1 MQKSLRR
8 EDLSDRGRK
17 RRPARLGADAT
28 DFLQHFQK
36 PICRGVRAQ
45 VHFEGCHETGGEVV
59 LRRANGDARSDGSDG
74 LVADPLVDDV
84 RRLPELVDVDPRR
97 VPESLQRLRD
107 RLAGNAVERECERV
121 HGGRDQVRSRVDGRK
136 RGREPD
142 ARSALDVEADREAA
156 RFHEPHDELLR
167 PVRYE
172 RSRRIVHEDPRRAEL
187 GELPRLLDE
196 RVGLRLAR
204 ATRAV
209 DEARVERAAGARDRS
224 SCLAQVRDVVQRI
237 VETEDVDP
245 VLGRARDEA
254 ADDVA
259 GDRPRADEE
268 TTAQRDAQRR
278 GHAPLDRADPLPRA
292 LDAATHGGIEDP
304 SAGHLET
311 REAGLVEDLRDAE
324 DLRRRQPACE
334 RLLREEPDRRV
345 DELRHSEGP

>member
-36 PICRGVRAQ
+36 PICRGVSAK

-84 RRLPELVDVDPRR
+84 RRLPKLVDVDARR
-97 VPESLQRLRD
+97 VPESLQRLCD
-107 RLAGNAVERECERV
+107 RLAGNTVERECERV

-142 ARSALDVEADREAA
+142 ARGALDVEADREAA

-172 RSRRIVHEDPRRAEL
+172 RSCRIVHQDPRRAQI
-187 GELPRLLDE
+187 GQLPRLLDE

-209 DEARVERAAGARDRS
+209 DEAGVEGAAGAGDRS
-224 SCLAQVRDVVQRI
+224 SRLAQVRDVVQRI
-237 VETEDVDP
+237 VQTEDVDP
-245 VLGRARDEA
+245 VLRGARDEA
-254 ADDVA
+254 AHDVA

-278 GHAPLDRADPLPRA
+278 RDPPLDRADPLPRTF
-292 LDAATHGGIEDP
+292 DAATHGRIEDP
-304 SAGHLET
+304 SARHLET
-311 REAGLVEDLRDAE
+311 GEARLVEDLRHAE

-334 RLLREEPDRRV
+334 RLLREETDGRI